1 MGAPGRAVGT
11 RTIGC
16 EKFDKHVSQ
25 MHKGMVTVT
34 LTPPADDHECGWK
47 KIALELAE
55 RISDLDARLTAIQ
68 RQVFGKKSEKMPP
81 MEREVRKRRPVD
93 KAAVL
98 ERRRKNAEL
107 RASAVQTEDI
117 AHRVPEAE
125 RRCPKCGKTDLGPV
139 GKGKES
145 IEWNYVPGYFR
156 RCRHVRETLACSC
169 GQYIVTAPGPD
180 HSVENTRYGDG
191 LRAYIVTSKCA
202 DSLPLYRL
210 AKQFARLGIPIPR
223 STLTDLF
230 HQAARELAPLSERLV
245 KLVAASDV
253 VLADETPMKMQHP
266 NRKGYVWTF
275 IADNLIVY
283 RFSGSRSGETPS
295 SVLGD
300 STGVLVVDMYTGY
313 NEVTSTG
320 KRQRSGCLAHARRK
334 LFDALAYAPEAQT
347 ALDLIRDVYVVEHDA
362 RAAGVV
368 RTTEHLRLRQARS
381 RPLMEKLHAFLTE
394 QKPLHLPKGPMSK
407 AIGYI
412 LGNWK
417 ELTVFLDDV
426 RLPPDNN
433 RSESA
438 LRIVALGRKNFLHV
452 GDEDAGANTA
462 GLYSLVAT
470 CTANGKNPISYLTDV
485 LGRIGSHPNDR
496 LDELLPQN
504 WKPPETPATAATS
517 GE

>member
-1 MGAPGRAVGT
+1 
-11 RTIGC
+11 
-16 EKFDKHVSQ
+16 VSA
-25 MHKGMVTVT
+25 TVI
-34 LTPPADDHECGWK
+34 PPADDHECGWK

-55 RISDLDARLTAIQ
+55 KISDLDARLTAIQ

-81 MEREVRKRRPVD
+81 MDREVRKQRPVD
-93 KAAVL
+93 KVAVL

-107 RASAVQTEDI
+107 RATAVQTEDVT
-117 AHRVPEAE
+117 HQVPEAE
-125 RRCPKCGKTDLGPV
+125 RRCPKCGKTDLKAV

-145 IEWNYVPGYFR
+145 TEWNYVPGYFR
-156 RCRHVRETLACSC
+156 RCRHVRETLACRC

-180 HSVENTRYGDG
+180 HSVEGTRYGDG

-202 DSLPLYRL
+202 DSLPIYRL

-230 HQAARELAPLSERLV
+230 HQVARELVPLSERLV
-245 KLVAASDV
+245 KLVAASEV
-253 VLADETPMKMQHP
+253 VLADETPMKMQRP

-300 STGVLVVDMYTGY
+300 SKGVLVVDMYTGY

-320 KRQRSGCLAHARRK
+320 KRQRGGCLAHARRK
-334 LFDALAYAPEAQT
+334 LFDALPYAPEAQL

-362 RAAGVV
+362 RAAGVL
-368 RTTEHLRLRQARS
+368 RTTRHLQLRQDRS
-381 RPLMEKLHAFLTE
+381 RPLMDKLRAHLTD

-417 ELTVFLDDV
+417 ELTAFIDDV

-433 RSESA
+433 RSEAA
-438 LRIVALGRKNFLHV
+438 LRVVALGRKNFLHV
-452 GDEDAGANTA
+452 GDEDAGANIA

-470 CTANGKNPISYLTDV
+470 CAANGRNPLAYLTDV
-485 LGRIGSHPNDR
+485 LARIRSHPSDR
-496 LDELLPQN
+496 LDDLLPQN
-504 WKPPETPATAATS
+504 WKPPEHPEAVDS
-517 GE
+517 PNN

>member
-1 MGAPGRAVGT
+1 MLVGE
-11 RTIGC
+11 I
-16 EKFDKHVSQ
+16 D
-25 MHKGMVTVT
+25 
-34 LTPPADDHECGWK
+34 
-47 KIALELAE
+47 ALK
-55 RISDLDARLTAIQ
+55 

-81 MEREVRKRRPVD
+81 MDREVRKQRPVD
-93 KAAVL
+93 QAVVL

-107 RASAVQTEDI
+107 RASAVQTEDVT
-117 AHRVPEAE
+117 HRVPEAK
-125 RRCPKCGKTDLGPV
+125 RRCPKCGKTDLKPV

-145 IEWNYVPGYFR
+145 TEWNYVPGYFR
-156 RCRHVRETLACSC
+156 RCHHVRETLACSC

-202 DSLPLYRL
+202 DSLPIYRL
-210 AKQFARLGIPIPR
+210 AKQFARIGIPIAR

-230 HQAARELAPLSERLV
+230 HQVAREIDPLSERLV

-253 VLADETPMKMQHP
+253 VLADETPMKMQRP

-283 RFSGSRSGETPS
+283 RFSGSRSGATPT

-334 LFDALAYAPEAQT
+334 LFDALAYAPEAQQ
-347 ALDLIRDVYVVEHDA
+347 ALDLIRDVYLVEHDA

-368 RTTEHLRLRQARS
+368 RTPAHLQLRQERS
-381 RPLMEKLHAFLTE
+381 RPLMDKLHAHLTE

-417 ELTVFLDDV
+417 ELTAFLDDV

-438 LRIVALGRKNFLHV
+438 LRVVALGRKNFLHV
-452 GDEDAGANTA
+452 GDEDAGANIA

-470 CTANGKNPISYLTDV
+470 CAANGKNPLAYLSDV
-485 LGRIGSHPNDR
+485 LGRIRSHPSDR
-496 LDELLPQN
+496 LDDLLPQN
-504 WKPPETPATAATS
+504 WNPSETPAAAAA
-517 GE
+517 GG

>member
-1 MGAPGRAVGT
+1 M
-11 RTIGC
+11 I
-16 EKFDKHVSQ
+16 
-25 MHKGMVTVT
+25 
-34 LTPPADDHECGWK
+34 PPADDHECGWK
-47 KIALELAE
+47 KIAMELAE
-55 RISDLDARLTAIQ
+55 KISDLDARLTAIQ

-81 MEREVRKRRPVD
+81 MDREVRKQRPVD
-93 KAAVL
+93 KVAVL

-107 RASAVQTEDI
+107 RATAVQTEDVT
-117 AHRVPEAE
+117 HQVPEAE
-125 RRCPKCGKTDLGPV
+125 RRCPKCGKTDLKAV

-145 IEWNYVPGYFR
+145 TEWNYVPGYFR
-156 RCRHVRETLACSC
+156 RCRHVRETLACRC

-180 HSVENTRYGDG
+180 HSVEGTRYGDG

-202 DSLPLYRL
+202 DSLPIYRL

-230 HQAARELAPLSERLV
+230 HQVARELVPLSERLV
-245 KLVAASDV
+245 KLVAASEV
-253 VLADETPMKMQHP
+253 VLADETPMKMQRP

-300 STGVLVVDMYTGY
+300 SKGVLVVDMYTGY

-320 KRQRSGCLAHARRK
+320 KRQRGGCLAHARRK
-334 LFDALAYAPEAQT
+334 LFDALPYAPEAQL
-347 ALDLIRDVYVVEHDA
+347 ALDLIRDVYVVEHAA
-362 RAAGVV
+362 RAAGVL
-368 RTTEHLRLRQARS
+368 RTTRHLQLRQDRS
-381 RPLMEKLHAFLTE
+381 RPLMDKLRAHLTD

-417 ELTVFLDDV
+417 ELTAFIDDV

-433 RSESA
+433 RSEAA
-438 LRIVALGRKNFLHV
+438 LRVVALGRKNFLHV
-452 GDEDAGANTA
+452 GDEDAGANIA

-470 CTANGKNPISYLTDV
+470 CAANGRNPLAYLTDV
-485 LGRIGSHPNDR
+485 LARIRSHPSDR
-496 LDELLPQN
+496 LDDLLPQN
-504 WKPPETPATAATS
+504 WKPPEHPEAVDS
-517 GE
+517 PNN

>member
-1 MGAPGRAVGT
+1 VGLEAKLEVLVGE
-11 RTIGC
+11 I
-16 EKFDKHVSQ
+16 D
-25 MHKGMVTVT
+25 
-34 LTPPADDHECGWK
+34 
-47 KIALELAE
+47 ALK
-55 RISDLDARLTAIQ
+55 

-81 MEREVRKRRPVD
+81 MDREVRKQRPVD
-93 KAAVL
+93 PAAVL
-98 ERRRKNAEL
+98 DRRRKNAEL
-107 RASAVQTEDI
+107 RAAAVKTEDVT
-117 AHRVPEAE
+117 HKVPEAE

-156 RCRHVRETLACSC
+156 RCRHVRETLACRC

-191 LRAYIVTSKCA
+191 LRAYIVVSKCA
-202 DSLPLYRL
+202 DSLPIYRL
-210 AKQFARLGIPIPR
+210 AKQFARLGIPIAR

-230 HQAARELAPLSERLV
+230 HQVARELAPLSERLV
-245 KLVAASDV
+245 KLVAASEV

-320 KRQRSGCLAHARRK
+320 KRKRGGCLAHARRK
-334 LFDALAYAPEAQT
+334 LFDALAYAPEAQQ
-347 ALDLIRDVYVVEHDA
+347 ALDLIRDVYLVEHDA

-368 RTTEHLRLRQARS
+368 RTPAHLQLRQERS
-381 RPLMEKLHAFLTE
+381 RPLMDKLHAHLTAQE
-394 QKPLHLPKGPMSK
+394 PLHLPKGPMSK

-417 ELTVFLDDV
+417 ELTAFLDDA

-438 LRIVALGRKNFLHV
+438 LRVVALGRKNFLHV
-452 GDEDAGANTA
+452 GDEDAGANIA

-470 CTANGKNPISYLTDV
+470 CAANSKNPLAYLTDV
-485 LGRIGSHPNDR
+485 LGRIRSHLSDQ

-504 WKPPETPATAATS
+504 WKPPEMPAAAAS
-517 GE
+517 GG

>member
-1 MGAPGRAVGT
+1 
-11 RTIGC
+11 
-16 EKFDKHVSQ
+16 
-25 MHKGMVTVT
+25 MHKGMVLAT
-34 LTPPADDHECGWK
+34 LIPPADDHECGWK

-81 MEREVRKRRPVD
+81 MDREVRKARPVD
-93 KAAVL
+93 RAAVL

-107 RASAVQTEDI
+107 RASAVRTEDI
-117 AHRVPEAE
+117 AHRVPEAQ
-125 RRCPKCGKTDLGPV
+125 RSCPKCGKAELKPV

-169 GQYIVTAPGPD
+169 GQYIVVAPGPD
-180 HSVENTRYGDG
+180 HSVESTRYGDG

-210 AKQFARLGIPIPR
+210 AKQFARLGIPIAR

-230 HQAARELAPLSERLV
+230 HQVARQLAPLSERLV

-275 IADNLIVY
+275 IADDIIVY
-283 RFSGSRSGETPS
+283 RFSGSRSGQTPS

-334 LFDALAYAPEAQT
+334 LFDALAYAPEDQP

-368 RTTEHLRLRQARS
+368 RTAAHLQLRQERS
-381 RPLMEKLHAFLTE
+381 RPLMDRLHAYLTE

-417 ELTVFLDDV
+417 ELTAFLDDV

-438 LRIVALGRKNFLHV
+438 LRIVALGRKNYLHV
-452 GDEDAGANTA
+452 GDEDAGANIA

-470 CTANGKNPISYLTDV
+470 CAANGKNPLAYLNDV

-504 WKPPETPATAATS
+504 WKPPEPPAVAAS
-517 GE
+517 PGA

>member
-1 MGAPGRAVGT
+1 MSA
-11 RTIGC
+11 
-16 EKFDKHVSQ
+16 
-25 MHKGMVTVT
+25 TVI
-34 LTPPADDHECGWK
+34 PPADDHECGWK
-47 KIALELAE
+47 KIAMELAE
-55 RISDLDARLTAIQ
+55 KISDLDARLTAIQ

-81 MEREVRKRRPVD
+81 MDREVRKQRPVD
-93 KAAVL
+93 KVAVL

-107 RASAVQTEDI
+107 RATAVQTEDVT
-117 AHRVPEAE
+117 HQVPEAE
-125 RRCPKCGKTDLGPV
+125 RRCPKCGKTDLKAV

-145 IEWNYVPGYFR
+145 TEWNYVPGYFR
-156 RCRHVRETLACSC
+156 RCRHVRETLACRC

-180 HSVENTRYGDG
+180 HSVEGTRYGDG

-202 DSLPLYRL
+202 DSLPIYRL

-230 HQAARELAPLSERLV
+230 HQVARELVPLSERLV
-245 KLVAASDV
+245 KLVAASEV
-253 VLADETPMKMQHP
+253 VLADETPMKMQRP

-300 STGVLVVDMYTGY
+300 SKGVLVVDMYTGY

-320 KRQRSGCLAHARRK
+320 KRQRGGCLAHARRK
-334 LFDALAYAPEAQT
+334 LFDALPYAPEAQL
-347 ALDLIRDVYVVEHDA
+347 ALDLIRDVYVVEHAA
-362 RAAGVV
+362 RAAGVL
-368 RTTEHLRLRQARS
+368 RTTRHLQLRQDRS
-381 RPLMEKLHAFLTE
+381 RPLMDKLRAHLTD

-417 ELTVFLDDV
+417 ELTAFIDDV

-433 RSESA
+433 RSEAA
-438 LRIVALGRKNFLHV
+438 LRVVALGRKNFLHV
-452 GDEDAGANTA
+452 GDEDAGANIA

-470 CTANGKNPISYLTDV
+470 CAANGRNPLAYLTDV
-485 LGRIGSHPNDR
+485 LARIRSHPSDR
-496 LDELLPQN
+496 LDDLLPQN
-504 WKPPETPATAATS
+504 WKPPEHPEAVDS
-517 GE
+517 PNN

>member
-1 MGAPGRAVGT
+1 
-11 RTIGC
+11 
-16 EKFDKHVSQ
+16 
-25 MHKGMVTVT
+25 MVRN
-34 LTPPADDHECGWK
+34 P
-47 KIALELAE
+47 
-55 RISDLDARLTAIQ
+55 Q
-68 RQVFGKKSEKMPP
+68 QVFGKKSEKMPP
-81 MEREVRKRRPVD
+81 MAREVRKQRPVD
-93 KAAVL
+93 PAATL
-98 ERRRKNAEL
+98 ELRRKNAEL
-107 RASAVQTEDI
+107 RASRVENEEVP
-117 AHRVPEAE
+117 HRVPEAE
-125 RRCPKCGKTDLGPV
+125 RRCPKCGKTELKPI

-145 IEWNYVPGYFR
+145 IEWDYVSGYFR
-156 RCRHVRETLACSC
+156 CRHHVRETLACTC
-169 GQYIVTAPGPD
+169 GQYIVAAPGPN

-191 LRAYIVTSKCA
+191 LRAHIVTSKCA
-202 DSLPLYRL
+202 DAMPLYRL

-230 HQAARELAPLSERLV
+230 HQVARQLAPLSDRLV
-245 KLVAASDV
+245 EIVAAADV
-253 VLADETPMKMQHP
+253 VQADETPMKMQHP
-266 NRKGYVWTF
+266 NKKGYVWTF
-275 IADNLIVY
+275 IADDLIVY
-283 RFSGSRSGETPS
+283 RFSASRSGETPS

-334 LFDALAYAPEAQT
+334 LFDALAYAPEAQV
-347 ALDLIRDVYVVEHDA
+347 ALNLIRDVYVVEHDA

-368 RTTEHLRLRQARS
+368 RTPAHLRLRQERS
-381 RPLMEKLHAFLTE
+381 RPLMDKLHGYLTE

-412 LGNWK
+412 LGNWR

-433 RSESA
+433 RSEAS

-452 GDEDAGANTA
+452 GDEDAGANIA

-470 CTANGKNPISYLTDV
+470 CAANGKNPLTYLTDV

-496 LDELLPQN
+496 LDEILPQH
-504 WKPPETPATAATS
+504 WKPPEKPAAPAS
-517 GE
+517 GA

>member
-1 MGAPGRAVGT
+1 
-11 RTIGC
+11 
-16 EKFDKHVSQ
+16 VSQ
-25 MHKGMVTVT
+25 AHKKDVDSTMPRPTAHCG
-34 LTPPADDHECGWK
+34 CGWQAWAVNLEAK
-47 KIALELAE
+47 LEVLMGEIDALK
-55 RISDLDARLTAIQ
+55 

-81 MEREVRKRRPVD
+81 MDREVRKQRPVD
-93 KAAVL
+93 KASVL

-107 RASAVQTEDI
+107 RASAVQSEDVT
-117 AHRVPEAE
+117 HRVPEAE
-125 RRCPKCGKTDLGPV
+125 RRCPKCGDTDLKPV

-145 IEWNYVPGYFR
+145 MEWNYVPGYFR

-191 LRAYIVTSKCA
+191 LRAHIVTSKCA

-230 HQAARELAPLSERLV
+230 HQVARELGPLSERLM

-253 VLADETPMKMQHP
+253 VLADETPMKMQRP

-275 IADNLIVY
+275 IADDLIVY
-283 RFSGSRSGETPS
+283 RFSASRSGATPS
-295 SVLGD
+295 SVLGS

-334 LFDALAYAPEAQT
+334 LFDALAYAPEAKA

-362 RAAGVV
+362 RAAGVL
-368 RTTEHLRLRQARS
+368 RTTGHLRLRQERS
-381 RPLMEKLHAFLTE
+381 RPLMDKLHAYLTE

-417 ELTVFLDDV
+417 ELTAFLDDV

-433 RSESA
+433 KSESA

-452 GDEDAGANTA
+452 GDEGAGANIA

-470 CTANGKNPISYLTDV
+470 CTTNGKNPLAYLTDV

-504 WKPPETPATAATS
+504 WKPPETPAATASA
-517 GE
+517 GA